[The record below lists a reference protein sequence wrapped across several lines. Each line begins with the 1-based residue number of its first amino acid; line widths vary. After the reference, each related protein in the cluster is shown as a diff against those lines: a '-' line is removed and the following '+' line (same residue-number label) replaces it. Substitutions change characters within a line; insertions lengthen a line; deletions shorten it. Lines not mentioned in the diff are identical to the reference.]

1 MEKEEKERKEKEKEK
16 EKEEKE
22 RGKEEELDLRVEP
35 AANTS
40 PCVLS
45 SKVKFAWEWTQLVWR
60 CGGDDENGVMGYE
73 DNVVNDDNDV
83 NRNYGD
89 NDEMF
94 MTILTNVNTAEV
106 NAFPNPHLAIV

>member
-1 MEKEEKERKEKEKEK
+1 MRKEK
-16 EKEEKE
+16 EKE

-45 SKVKFAWEWTQLVWR
+45 SKVKFAWEWTLLCHTG
-60 CGGDDENGVMGYE
+60 CGGDGEDGVMG
-73 DNVVNDDNDV
+73 DDDGNDNDDNED
-83 NRNYGD
+83 NRNND
-89 NDEMF
+89 ENDEMPL
-94 MTILTNVNTAEV
+94 TIFTNVNTAEV